1 MKTTIKKVSTWS
13 IALCA
18 ALLFSCSDASKR
30 DDGSKNDWDH
40 NQPADNVDNAAT
52 EIQDNA
58 DHATVRTE
66 ETVQDAKNS
75 WRRERDEMR
84 ADIDRRIERNNS
96 DIEQLKADART
107 KKKEAKRE
115 YDEKVNNLESRNH
128 TLREKYNTYKAESKE
143 DWENFKKE
151 FNHDMDELGD
161 AIQDLFR
168 DNKKNK

>member
-1 MKTTIKKVSTWS
+1 MKTTIKKVSAWS
-13 IALCA
+13 IALGT
-18 ALLFSCSDASKR
+18 ALLFSCSDASKKE
-30 DDGSKNDWDH
+30 DGVKNDWDH

-52 EIQDNA
+52 EFREDA

-66 ETVQDAKNS
+66 ETVEDANNT

-84 ADIDRRIERNNS
+84 ADIDRRIEKNNS
-96 DIEQLKADART
+96 DIEQLKADARM
-107 KKKEAKRE
+107 KKKEARRE
-115 YDEKVNNLESRNH
+115 YDEKVNDLESRNH
-128 TLREKYNTYKAESKE
+128 KLRERYDASKAESKD

-151 FNHDMDELGD
+151 FNHDMDELGN